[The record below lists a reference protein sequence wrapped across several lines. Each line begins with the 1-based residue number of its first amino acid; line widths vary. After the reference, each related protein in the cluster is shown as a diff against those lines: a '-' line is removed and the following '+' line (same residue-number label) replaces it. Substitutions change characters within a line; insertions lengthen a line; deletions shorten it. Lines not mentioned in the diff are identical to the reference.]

1 MATGSGMALRNGTT
15 SPTPAMIYC
24 VTQFAMKTEEERLE
38 EIRLAVENGVTAR
51 EFWHSRT
58 PQERIWAGVL
68 MNRRKYGY
76 DENSMARIERV
87 LEVVTLKRYGNN
99 SESSLQES

>member
-1 MATGSGMALRNGTT
+1 MALRNGTT

-38 EIRLAVENGVTAR
+38 EIKLAVENGVTDR

-76 DENSMARIERV
+76 DENSMLRIERV
-87 LEVVTLKRYGNN
+87 IEFATLKRYRQVEESA
-99 SESSLQES
+99 SEAN

>member
-1 MATGSGMALRNGTT
+1 MGMESGMALRNGTT
-15 SPTPAMIYC
+15 SPTSAMIYC

-68 MNRRKYGY
+68 MNPRKYGY
-76 DENSMARIERV
+76 DENWMLRIERV
-87 LEVVTLKRYGNN
+87 IDLQTHKRYKNGQEHS
-99 SESSLQES
+99 SE